1 LLYPRVVE
9 ALAPSAGAANS
20 TPWRRSLR
28 RRRGSPDRCRQEQ
41 RSDVMAEVTAAMV
54 KELREQTGLGMM
66 ECKKALAEA
75 DGDMKKAEELLRI
88 KSGAK
93 ASKAAGRIAAEGV
106 IGLFVAGDAKSAAMV
121 EVNCET
127 DFVAKNDEFR
137 AFANGIARLVAET
150 SPADVAALSGLDLGG
165 KSVEATREALVQ
177 KIGENMTVRR
187 FTRMQAAGKVAA
199 YVHGVKIGVLVDY
212 AGDDQLGKDLA
223 MHVAALKPLAVAK
236 EQVSADVVERERT
249 IAAARAA
256 ESGKPAN
263 IVEKMVDGA
272 VAKYLAEV
280 TLLGQ
285 PFVKG
290 DGKQTVE
297 QLLKSAGAKVNAFT
311 LYVVGEGIEKK
322 KDDFAA
328 EVAAM
333 SKG

>member
-1 LLYPRVVE
+1 
-9 ALAPSAGAANS
+9 
-20 TPWRRSLR
+20 
-28 RRRGSPDRCRQEQ
+28 
-41 RSDVMAEVTAAMV
+41 
-54 KELREQTGLGMM
+54 M
-66 ECKKALAEA
+66 E
-75 DGDMKKAEELLRI
+75 D
-88 KSGAK
+88 
-93 ASKAAGRIAAEGV
+93 
-106 IGLFVAGDAKSAAMV
+106 
-121 EVNCET
+121 
-127 DFVAKNDEFR
+127 
-137 AFANGIARLVAET
+137 
-150 SPADVAALSGLDLGG
+150 
-165 KSVEATREALVQ
+165 
-177 KIGENMTVRR
+177 
-187 FTRMQAAGKVAA
+187 KVAA

-212 AGDDQLGKDLA
+212 AGAEQLGKDLA

-236 EQVSADVVERERT
+236 EQVAADVVERERT

-263 IVEKMVDGA
+263 IVEKMVEGA

>member
-1 LLYPRVVE
+1 
-9 ALAPSAGAANS
+9 
-20 TPWRRSLR
+20 
-28 RRRGSPDRCRQEQ
+28 
-41 RSDVMAEVTAAMV
+41 MAEIAASMV
-54 KELREQTGLGMM
+54 MDLRQRTGLGMM
-66 ECKKALAEA
+66 ECKKALTEA
-75 DGDMKKAEELLRI
+75 GGDLAKAEELLRI

-106 IGLFVAGDAKSAAMV
+106 IGLYVAPDAKTAAMV

-127 DFVAKNDEFR
+127 DFVAKNDDFR
-137 AFANGIARLVAET
+137 VFASEVAQIAARDN
-150 SPADVAALSGLDLGG
+150 PADVAALGSRSLASGETI
-165 KSVEATREALVQ
+165 EARRTALVQ
-177 KIGENMTVRR
+177 KIGENMTIRR
-187 FTRMQAAGKVAA
+187 FARKVAAGKIAS
-199 YVHGVKIGVLVDY
+199 YVHGNRIGVLVDLTGGE
-212 AGDDQLGKDLA
+212 AQLGKDIA
-223 MHVAALKPLAVAK
+223 MHVAASKPVAVSAQQVPADVVAK
-236 EQVSADVVERERT
+236 EKS

-272 VAKYLAEV
+272 VAKFLSEV

-290 DGKQTVE
+290 DGKQTVG
-297 QLLKSAGAKVNAFT
+297 QLVKAQGAVVNDFV

-333 SKG
+333 TKA